1 MKDSNTWVGMDVH
14 ADSIRVAVFD
24 DYSEEV
30 RQEYAI
36 VPDSK
41 GMLSLLKRMKAIT
54 GKVHCVYEAGP
65 CGYELYRYLNNHGIE
80 CVVVAPSLI
89 PRRPGDRVKTDRR
102 DARKLGRLHRAR
114 ELTVVAVPDEK
125 REAVRDLIRAREDL
139 LEDVMRRRHRLV
151 KYLLRHGH
159 RYREGKAWTEKFWCW
174 VGKIEW
180 EEGPAQRVMEEYRI
194 AFEQANEQLNRL
206 SVDIEELAKE
216 PEYQHR
222 VGRLKTFRGIQTLT
236 AMTLLAE
243 MGSLKRYSEAPALMA
258 AIGLVPS
265 ESSSGEK
272 TRRGG
277 ITKTGNAHV
286 RRVLVEAAWHY
297 RHRPGCSAR
306 LKERRK
312 NQPAEVVAIAQKADV
327 RLHRKFHKLVHR
339 GKLPCI
345 AVVSVARELAGFLWA
360 LDQVA

>member
-1 MKDSNTWVGMDVH
+1 MDVH

-24 DYSEEV
+24 DSSEEV
-30 RQEYAI
+30 RQEYLI
-36 VPDSK
+36 VPDDK
-41 GMLSLLKRMKAIT
+41 GMLNLLKRMKALT

-65 CGYELYRYLNNHGIE
+65 CSYELYRYLNNHGIE

-125 REAVRDLIRAREDL
+125 REALRDLIRAREDL

-159 RYREGKAWTEKFWCW
+159 RYRGGKAWTEKFWCW

-194 AFEQANEQLNRL
+194 AFEQAIEQLNRL
-206 SVDIEELAKE
+206 SADIEEVAEE
-216 PEYQHR
+216 PEYKQL
-222 VGRLKTFRGIQTLT
+222 VERLRTFRGVQTLT

-243 MGSLKRYSEAPALMA
+243 MGSLKRYLKAPALMA

-312 NQPAEVVAIAQKADV
+312 NQPAAVVAIAQKAEV
-327 RLHRKFHKLVHR
+327 RLYRKFHKLMHR